1 MCVAGE
7 GSDGDQLHG
16 GGAGGRAEAVAP
28 PLQQGLGRHGLRG
41 NDDGSSDDD
50 DDDGYDEVPAME
62 NSAVFVMTNVVITPN
77 QSRAECAESAGLWNC
92 ARDADCPPG
101 GVNNLGGR

>member
-1 MCVAGE
+1 
-7 GSDGDQLHG
+7 
-16 GGAGGRAEAVAP
+16 
-28 PLQQGLGRHGLRG
+28 
-41 NDDGSSDDD
+41 
-50 DDDGYDEVPAME
+50 ME

-101 GVNNLGGR
+101 GVNNLGEVAAELMEPCTLMYNMVTTETSGCCRSRRADWAL